1 MTDTSGLIGPDDVAF
16 HLELT
21 AVEMKLTHT
30 ALRTLRDDLG
40 HEEHEVRAIVQ
51 RLLDKLP
58 NEHEM
63 RAIPIA

>member
-1 MTDTSGLIGPDDVAF
+1 MTDTSGLIGPDDIAF

-30 ALRTLRDDLG
+30 ALRTLRDGLG
-40 HEEHEVRAIVQ
+40 HDEHDVRTIAQ
-51 RLLDKLP
+51 RVLDKLP
-58 NEHEM
+58 NEHDM